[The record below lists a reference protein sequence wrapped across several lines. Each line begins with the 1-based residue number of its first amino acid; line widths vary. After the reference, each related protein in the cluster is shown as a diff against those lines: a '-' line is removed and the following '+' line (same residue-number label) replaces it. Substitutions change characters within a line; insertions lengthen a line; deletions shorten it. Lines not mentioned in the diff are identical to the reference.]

1 MLKLAIVG
9 RPNVGKSTLYNR
21 LAGRREAIVHD
32 MPGVTRDRRYGSG
45 AIGSLEFE
53 LIDTPGLEESGSD
66 TLANRM
72 TGQSRL
78 AITEADVVLFVFDA
92 IAGLTPED
100 ERFAQQI
107 RKTERPVILVANK
120 TETRR
125 ATPGIIDAYRLG
137 FGEPVAISAEH
148 GEGMADLYAAIAKHA
163 DPEEEEDPFAEDVI
177 VEEDN
182 HKEDVIQVAILGR
195 PNVGKSTL
203 FNQLLN
209 EERSLTG
216 PEAGITRDAVM
227 VETTLAGENIKL
239 IDTAGMRKKSKVQDS
254 LEGLSVSSTLRAL
267 QYSHVAVLVID
278 ATMPLEKQD
287 NALAGLIERE
297 GRACVVAL
305 NKTDLITVDKTY
317 LKSFQQRLEH
327 VMPQVRGIEVVP
339 IVATTGMHTE
349 KLAKAIRRAY
359 ITWNKKI
366 PTSALNRW
374 LEQTLE
380 QNPPPLIKGTRLKF
394 RYCTQTKARPPTFVF
409 FSNLK
414 RDIPDSYLRYLTTQ
428 LREAFK
434 MPGVPIRLMVKS
446 GKNPYKEE

>member
-32 MPGVTRDRRYGSG
+32 LPGVTRDRRYGSG
-45 AIGSLEFE
+45 SIGDLEFE
-53 LIDTPGLEESGSD
+53 LIDTPGLEESNPD

-72 TGQSRL
+72 TQQSRH
-78 AITEADVVLFVFDA
+78 AITEADVVLFVIDA
-92 IAGLTPED
+92 ITGLTPED
-100 ERFAQQI
+100 ERFAQQV
-107 RKTERPVILVANK
+107 RKTQRPVILVANK

-125 ATPGIIDAYRLG
+125 ATPGVIDAYRLG
-137 FGEPVAISAEH
+137 FGDPVPISAEH
-148 GEGMADLYAAIAKHA
+148 GEGMADLYRAISQHVTA
-163 DPEEEEDPFAEDVI
+163 PEDDPFAEEI
-177 VEEDN
+177 IEEN
-182 HKEDVIQVAILGR
+182 LTEDVIQVAILGR

-203 FNQLLN
+203 FNKLID

-227 VETTLAGENIKL
+227 VETTLAGEKIKL
-239 IDTAGMRKKSKVQDS
+239 IDTAGMRRKSRVQDS

-267 QYSHVAVLVID
+267 QYSHVVVLVID

-305 NKTDLITVDKTY
+305 NKADLINVDKTY

-339 IVATTGMHTE
+339 IVATTGQHTE

-359 ITWNKKI
+359 LTWNKKI
-366 PTSALNRW
+366 TTSALNRW
-374 LEQTLE
+374 LEDVLE

-414 RDIPDSYLRYLTTQ
+414 KDIPDSYLRYLTSQ
-428 LREAFK
+428 LRETFRL
-434 MPGVPIRLMVKS
+434 PGVPIRLTVRS
-446 GKNPYKEE
+446 GKNPYNEE